1 MPSLIQRFVRAR
13 KSGDDLPPGP
23 RPKTSAEELTTPTD
37 VVPGPPSSHDA
48 RVGGDSSKN
57 AEDPKDGVDRGAAE
71 SEAPGGR
78 RTTETH
84 LDEVKVGDDGAAAD
98 TEQQQE
104 VDPIAAAAAAAELKK
119 ASKKAKA
126 AAALKRMKARSS
138 FSVWTWLP
146 TFYDPVEDTIRSRI
160 IAVLAVAVIPAMLT
174 GLLLEPMITDV
185 SIVTRDKVVNFAPL
199 FIPMDPMYVG
209 VFPAKGYEFR
219 FVVRNSKNWPQSG
232 KSTRYKPPDQL
243 QIKTLNPSH
252 SSPRLQV

>member
-13 KSGDDLPPGP
+13 NSGDDLPPGP
-23 RPKTSAEELTTPTD
+23 RPKTSAEELTTVTPTD
-37 VVPGPPSSHDA
+37 VAPGPASLHDA
-48 RVGGDSSKN
+48 RVDGDGSKD
-57 AEDPKDGVDRGAAE
+57 AENSKDGVDRGAAE
-71 SEAPGGR
+71 AQGGR
-78 RTTETH
+78 QTTATL
-84 LDEVKVGDDGAAAD
+84 LDEVKIGDDGAAGD

-119 ASKKAKA
+119 ASQKAKA

-138 FSVWTWLP
+138 FSVWNWLP

-185 SIVTRDKVVNFAPL
+185 SIVTRDKVIVFAPL

-232 KSTRYKPPDQL
+232 KSARRKLP
-243 QIKTLNPSH
+243 
-252 SSPRLQV
+252 